1 MKTHKKIKHFIEYI
15 FVLLVIKPIR
25 MLPESRALKC
35 AEQLGWFVFHFIPV
49 RRKTSL
55 LNLSRAFP
63 QKSKKELQHIALKTY
78 QNFSKTIFEF
88 IQLQQMTKEQLG
100 NRIAFYQPDL
110 LHQAINK
117 NKGTICVSGHFD
129 NWEFMV
135 AAIASENFPIQAV
148 AKPQS
153 NALVDRLIRNT
164 RESKGVTLI
173 KPGVS
178 VRSVLRALKQNK
190 IILLLA
196 DQDAHEVGAFV
207 DFLGQPSSTPTGP
220 AVFALKQQA
229 EIVFCISVRQKDNR
243 HHIYFEKIKTDDL
256 KTFNQETVKK
266 LTQRHTKLLEN
277 YIREYPDQW
286 FWMHKRWKTTPENTK
301 HEHQ

>member
-1 MKTHKKIKHFIEYI
+1 MKRHKKIKHFIEYI

-88 IQLQQMTKEQLG
+88 IQLQQMTREQLG
-100 NRIAFYQPDL
+100 NRIAFYQLDVL
-110 LHQAINK
+110 YQAINK

-129 NWEFMV
+129 NWEFV
-135 AAIASENFPIQAV
+135 AAAIAGENFPIQAV

-178 VRSVLRALKQNK
+178 VRSVLRALKQNQ
-190 IILLLA
+190 IVLLLA
-196 DQDAHEVGAFV
+196 DQDAHEDGAFV

-229 EIVFCISVRQKDNR
+229 EILFCISVRKKDNR

-256 KTFNQETVKK
+256 KAFNQETVKT
-266 LTQRHTKLLEN
+266 LTQRHTTLLEN

-301 HEHQ
+301 YEHQ